1 MPFLAIGAVVALLA
15 SIVLGI
21 VRSRSRGEEPGRL
34 LRGIAVSASLAIAAA
49 LALAA
54 VPLLWAVLPTMDV
67 DGWQAYALVGALVG
81 LLVFVSMRVM
91 LFGVAETLYRWSC
104 RLPAKSRESLSRRVA
119 RGLCLLVG
127 LAAAFVVLF
136 LVVFA
141 ASISGLPTWLFFPLI
156 VGILP
161 TYETLIVPWVQYLRA
176 PRLTS
181 RNVRQ
186 TEAWLD
192 DLRLQRKLP
201 RFSLRVQEGGGANAF
216 ATGGLG
222 AHLVVVGG
230 TLLDRMSASEL
241 RGVLAHEIAHVEER
255 HVPRLILPLTIVGAT
270 LHLLSV
276 VSFANPL
283 FAKEGLLFVLGG
295 AGLAGVSAA
304 LFLFVLPG
312 FFMRR
317 MEFQADRLAVE
328 ILGDGRPLADAL
340 QKLAELN
347 EQALDAKSWS
357 HPSTQARLDAIR
369 ALSPS
374 NGRSAGLIDPA
385 GCQYA
390 TKSGDLADASRHGS
404 PGNSCRGR
412 TAAIPDPSAT
422 RDGCTPG
429 TVRSAPRRAPA

>member
-1 MPFLAIGAVVALLA
+1 MSFLAIGVVLALPAAVA
-15 SIVLGI
+15 LGI
-21 VRSRSRGEEPGRL
+21 VRAKSRGEEPGRL
-34 LRGIAVSASLAIAAA
+34 LRGIAIAASLAIAGA
-49 LALAA
+49 LALAT
-54 VPLLWAVLPTMDV
+54 VPLLAVVPTTMDV
-67 DGWQAYALVGALVG
+67 DGWQAYALLGALAG
-81 LLVFVSMRVM
+81 LLVYGSIRILF
-91 LFGVAETLYRWSC
+91 FGVAETLYRWSC
-104 RLPAKSRESLSRRVA
+104 RLPVESKESLSRRIA
-119 RGLCLLVG
+119 IGLCLLVG
-127 LAAAFVVLF
+127 IVVAFVVVF
-136 LVVFA
+136 LVVFVV
-141 ASISGLPTWLFFPLI
+141 SSLGLPTWLFFPLI

-161 TYETLIVPWVQYLRA
+161 TYETLIVPWVRYLKA

-192 DLRLQRKLP
+192 ELRLERKLP

-340 QKLAELN
+340 EKLAELN

-369 ALSPS
+369 ALSAS
-374 NGRSAGLIDPA
+374 NGRSAEMIDRA
-385 GCQYA
+385 ECQ
-390 TKSGDLADASRHGS
+390 
-404 PGNSCRGR
+404 
-412 TAAIPDPSAT
+412 
-422 RDGCTPG
+422 
-429 TVRSAPRRAPA
+429 